1 MKAFPFAPKRVLGG
15 SVLIFFTAFL
25 TLLAVVVVMASGR
38 QPVDTDVDRLKSE
51 IK

>member
-1 MKAFPFAPKRVLGG
+1 MARRRGG
-15 SVLIFFTAFL
+15 QRFHYDVWPVIADAFL